1 MEKEKLI
8 WIITLYMTDLCSCCG
23 VKTSSSS
30 SYWETFN
37 SQLLI
42 VSRVENQV
50 TNWPET
56 NWSSTNRR
64 QLIWISGVGPYLI
77 HFPPVSVYICPP
89 PPPFSPNSLIHPPL
103 ISTWEYARAQE
114 LPPVLR
120 VLRTT
125 APIHAY
131 STCHYPLK
139 CCQMWVRLWSQLVA
153 WGIKLGKKCSHFLL
167 IYFSAPR
174 VLLETS

>member
-1 MEKEKLI
+1 
-8 WIITLYMTDLCSCCG
+8 MTDLCSYCG

-42 VSRVENQV
+42 VSRVENQEGR
-50 TNWPET
+50 PET

-64 QLIWISGVGPYLI
+64 KLIWISGVGPCLI
-77 HFPPVSVYICPP
+77 HFPPVSVCICPP
-89 PPPFSPNSLIHPPL
+89 PPPFFSNSLIHPPL

-114 LPPVLR
+114 LPPALR
-120 VLRTT
+120 VLLRTT

-153 WGIKLGKKCSHFLL
+153 RGIKLGKKCSHFLL